1 MSTSYKE
8 ITSLFEKF
16 MHETLMKVS
25 EGIIKN
31 KTKDFNDPLRYE
43 IDDDDDYDTQIQKM
57 FNCVQRLAELESDDY
72 IIVRKDGSK
81 PSKEKI
87 VKPKL
92 VVSKSEGG
100 SKKSPST
107 KKKTTEQYWYTIEE
121 FISESQKCQFAK
133 CAYSPTKGKNTNKF
147 CGVTTN
153 TRKKG
158 DQIKDIDITARC
170 AKCCGI
176 KTTGKAEKLMNAY
189 KAENDIEDSDIS
201 DSEDSEDEEN
211 EQNDGVEPNK
221 QSDNITGNIEIHAS
235 DEVVDSDS
243 DEENDLNYTDE
254 ELRDKKKS
262 ELQSICK
269 LNSIAYSGLNK
280 PDLILKIIEARPN
293 N

>member
-87 VKPKL
+87 VKPKP

-107 KKKTTEQYWYTIEE
+107 KKKVTEQYWYTIEE
-121 FISESQKCQFAK
+121 FISESQKCQFSK

-147 CGVTTN
+147 CGVTTS

-170 AKCCGI
+170 AKCTGI

-189 KAENDIEDSDIS
+189 KAENDIEESDIEEANNSS
-201 DSEDSEDEEN
+201 DDDEEVISC
-211 EQNDGVEPNK
+211 ENK
-221 QSDNITGNIEIHAS
+221 QPDNITGNIEIHAS
-235 DEVVDSDS
+235 DEIVDSDS
-243 DEENDLNYTDE
+243 DEENDLNFTDE

-262 ELQSICK
+262 DLQSICK

-280 PDLILKIIEARPN
+280 PDLIIKIIEARDN